1 MNIKNIKNYQ
11 FVYTDVASGQDKEF
25 WVMADGYPR
34 AHDKFWS
41 KLNEKDI
48 TNVEVEVH
56 SLKEVYNGVYGWS

>member
-11 FVYTDVASGQDKEF
+11 FVYTDVASGQDKEL
-25 WVMADGYPR
+25 WVQADGYAH

-41 KLNEKDI
+41 NLNKEDI

-56 SLKEVYNGVYGWS
+56 TLKEWYDGVYGWS